1 MEWLHSITHKMETI
15 MRYTVEYMFKYGTRA
30 YTDSPTIAP
39 FPTLDQALS
48 FIEDMKKVFA
58 NSIEWIY
65 IHCLE
70 G

>member
-1 MEWLHSITHKMETI
+1 

-48 FIEDMKKVFA
+48 FIEDMKKAFS
-58 NSIEWIY
+58 NSIERIY

>member
-1 MEWLHSITHKMETI
+1 

-39 FPTLDQALS
+39 FHTLDQALS

-65 IHCLE
+65 IHCLD